1 MLAVPLILLYT
12 VSSVFG
18 VATIAAGIGQYISYF
33 GTGPVLGIEIA
44 VLAIFCG
51 LNIAG
56 IVFSGIAETILTALK
71 IIPLILISLL
81 LLPFIRPENFVQSVP
96 LTTTGLLATVMIV
109 YWPFTGFEISAIP
122 VEETRDPS
130 LIRSNKEAVMEKH
143 IVSTERAPQALG
155 PYSQAVRWGNLLF
168 ISGQVGIDPA
178 TGKLVE
184 GGVEAQAL
192 QVFKNLEAVLAA
204 AGINFRRLLK
214 TTVFLKDMAHFKAV
228 NDIYAAHVPPPYPAR
243 AAVAV
248 VELPAGAAVE
258 IEAVAALAD

>member
-1 MLAVPLILLYT
+1 
-12 VSSVFG
+12 
-18 VATIAAGIGQYISYF
+18 
-33 GTGPVLGIEIA
+33 
-44 VLAIFCG
+44 
-51 LNIAG
+51 
-56 IVFSGIAETILTALK
+56 
-71 IIPLILISLL
+71 
-81 LLPFIRPENFVQSVP
+81 
-96 LTTTGLLATVMIV
+96 
-109 YWPFTGFEISAIP
+109 
-122 VEETRDPS
+122 
-130 LIRSNKEAVMEKH
+130 MEKH
-143 IVSTERAPQALG
+143 IVSTERAPKALG
-155 PYSQAVRWGNLLF
+155 PYSQAVRWGNFLF
-168 ISGQVGIDPA
+168 ISGQVGIDPE

-243 AAVAV
+243 AALAV